1 MIVAKCTTEI
11 FGGSV
16 KNDNYGT
23 SVTRLQR
30 LLIEEEGRKV
40 IFFY

>member
-30 LLIEEEGRKV
+30 LLIEEGRKV